1 MANKPFDLDKIRED
15 PADHYDTPHDVMND
29 TNLTPENQSEILKAW
44 EDDVRAL
51 SGKIRGS
58 FFDEMRNPFL
68 EILAGEAF
76 QHFFIPRCNSF
87 VQRLKLSIVYLL
99 FHHRHRPRRH
109 IIGEIIRIGHHC
121 RQ

>member
-51 SGKIRGS
+51 LRAEQENMPAADKPASTAELLSNISKLRAQ
-58 FFDEMRNPFL
+58 L
-68 EILAGEAF
+68 EAKHPE
-76 QHFFIPRCNSF
+76 N
-87 VQRLKLSIVYLL
+87 
-99 FHHRHRPRRH
+99 
-109 IIGEIIRIGHHC
+109 
-121 RQ
+121 